1 MKVLF
6 FCPKYYG
13 IHKIIENGIKENFDC
28 ELTTIIFEDYRY
40 KNVFQKIENFISK
53 IVFNKNLKKI
63 WASKYYVKDI
73 KTTDHFDKVLMI
85 CPDFLQNDELQFV
98 KNRTNCSIVYYWDS
112 FDNIPRY
119 ERTLPY
125 FDKHYSFEKKD
136 CHQFGLQLLTNFF
149 YKTSIT
155 TAHEFDV
162 FFIGA
167 LDNRIATLIKI
178 SDALAS
184 RNRKLI
190 IQSKN
195 KRKIEKYSNEG
206 IEFIQNP
213 ITFNEA
219 EIYFDKSKVVIDIQK
234 TIQNGLTFR
243 VFEALGR
250 RKKLITTNKDIIS
263 YDFYNPNNIF
273 VWEENCEEIPDSFF
287 DTPYEDVDL
296 AILNKYSLNNWIKTI
311 LN

>member
-1 MKVLF
+1 
-6 FCPKYYG
+6 
-13 IHKIIENGIKENFDC
+13 
-28 ELTTIIFEDYRY
+28 
-40 KNVFQKIENFISK
+40 
-53 IVFNKNLKKI
+53 
-63 WASKYYVKDI
+63 
-73 KTTDHFDKVLMI
+73 
-85 CPDFLQNDELQFV
+85 
-98 KNRTNCSIVYYWDS
+98 
-112 FDNIPRY
+112 
-119 ERTLPY
+119 LPY

-136 CHQFGLQLLTNFF
+136 CQQFGLQLLTNFF
-149 YKTSIT
+149 YKTSISSDY
-155 TAHEFDV
+155 EFDV

-167 LDNRIATLIKI
+167 LDNRMATLIKI
-178 SDALAS
+178 SDKLAG

-195 KRKIEKYSNEG
+195 KRKIEKYKNTG
-206 IEFIQNP
+206 IEFIENP

-273 VWEENCEEIPDSFF
+273 VWEENCEEIPDYFF
-287 DTPYEDVDL
+287 DTPYEDIDV
-296 AILNKYSLNNWIKTI
+296 AILTKYSLNNWITTI